1 MINNGNGLITL
12 PKNPLWEVSRRFGA
26 DELLALIINFSAT
39 LGLSLFFATTEGAEA
54 TKELLQLG
62 ISVQVLFAVVGPI
75 VEKIGFFPL
84 HFREAF
90 VRYRSTPTEH
100 RLSLYAYFK
109 LALHKGMKSLLED
122 VLIHDPIYIGIMWFG
137 LSKLPQTPAWMLSV
151 FAFVV
156 AVIIVAILE
165 VSFVE
170 VLFKRCKCYLKKIGF
185 QKTIYLESRF
195 HFDDY
200 ETAQVLFSQLARRY
214 DLGET
219 TQEVSY
225 RDKYLSLGQWAY
237 NMRKIRV
244 RFRERGLRGGNGISR
259 AIQVVFTRV
268 GEMSKREAGQFRY
281 YPALKEK
288 FYFRFSDR
296 MYWNVSDIPS
306 ENVKK
311 FVKKFHNAS
320 EEHLIE
326 FERTVANNPKTLLIS
341 IDHMSCMAIVEI
353 KAYPSQKRILKEAMR
368 LAMHAGGMQTTHGK
382 QHIKKLS

>member
-1 MINNGNGLITL
+1 
-12 PKNPLWEVSRRFGA
+12 
-26 DELLALIINFSAT
+26 
-39 LGLSLFFATTEGAEA
+39 
-54 TKELLQLG
+54 
-62 ISVQVLFAVVGPI
+62 
-75 VEKIGFFPL
+75 
-84 HFREAF
+84 
-90 VRYRSTPTEH
+90 
-100 RLSLYAYFK
+100 
-109 LALHKGMKSLLED
+109 MKSLLED
-122 VLIHDPIYIGIMWFG
+122 ILMHDPIYFVIMYFG
-137 LSKLPQTPAWMLSV
+137 LPKLPQTPAWILSV
-151 FAFVV
+151 FAFVI

-170 VLFKRCKCYLKKIGF
+170 LLFKKCKHYLKKIGF
-185 QKTIYLESRF
+185 QKTTYLESRF

-200 ETAQVLFSQLARRY
+200 ETAQELFNQLVKRY
-214 DLGET
+214 ELGKIT
-219 TQEVSY
+219 PEVSY

-237 NMRKIRV
+237 NMRKVRV
-244 RFRERGLRGGNGISR
+244 RFRERGLRGGNGTSR

-288 FYFRFSDR
+288 FYFRFPDK

-311 FVKKFHNAS
+311 FVKKFHNIP
-320 EEHLIE
+320 EEHIIE
-326 FERTVANNPKTLLIS
+326 FERTVANNPKTLLAS
-341 IDHMSCMAIVEI
+341 IDHMTCVAIVEI